1 VVQQVAFAE
10 VELCREFVEQV
21 PVIAGWVVGEM
32 FLIVIYFI
40 SKVFGSPTGFQTV
53 KVTDGLEFLV
63 IGVAEVVYDGV
74 VRDLV
79 YPG

>member
-1 VVQQVAFAE
+1 MVQHVAFAV
-10 VELCREFVEQV
+10 VELCREFVEQG
-21 PVIAGWVVGEM
+21 PVVAGWVVGEM
-32 FLIVIYFI
+32 FLTVIYFI

-53 KVTDGLEFLV
+53 EVADGLELLV